1 MKNSFY
7 KSSLRSKLSKTV
19 VLGLLLLL
27 GSTLN
32 AQVAFYLRPTVN
44 MKTNQSSFGTEYQMN
59 TYNSVTNEHFTFVNR
74 PMFLDGH
81 IDLGINAGIQIKEK
95 HFIELGISSDHS
107 SIGRSLLTHSNFNDF
122 ETGENYASNSYSHNT
137 VSPFYGRISAD
148 YHNNFWNNKKGTIG
162 FRSVAGIGF
171 LFSGNSK
178 LQANGSANKNGI
190 MGNDEFGFG
199 PIGLDNEIQ
208 QIAPDVFITD
218 YVTKTET
225 YDGVTPYLKFGLG
238 IDFSTKKDFHLF
250 SFDVSYLL
258 STGVVQQQ
266 ENRITVM
273 DNNVETNYRYNQSS
287 RGSGLYFT
295 LSRKFQVYPWI
306 PLNSKPDKI

>member
-1 MKNSFY
+1 MKESIF
-7 KSSLRSKLSKTV
+7 KSTLQSYVSKTA
-19 VLGLLLLL
+19 VLAILLLI
-27 GSTLN
+27 GTTLN

-81 IDLGINAGIQIKEK
+81 IDLGINVGIQIKEK

-107 SIGRSLLTHSNFNDF
+107 SIGRSLLTHSNFNDY
-122 ETGENYASNSYSHNT
+122 ETGENYTSNSYSHTT
-137 VSPFYGRISAD
+137 VSPFYARISAD

-162 FRSVAGIGF
+162 FRSIAGIGF

-178 LQANGSANKNGI
+178 LQINGSGHGNGNLI
-190 MGNDEFGFG
+190 MGNDDYGTG
-199 PIGLDNEIQ
+199 ITGDNDIQ

-218 YVTKTET
+218 YVSKIET
-225 YDGVTPYLKFGLG
+225 YDGVTASVKLGLG

-258 STGVVQQQ
+258 STRPVQFQ
-266 ENRITVM
+266 ETKITVI
-273 DNNVETNYRYNQSS
+273 DNGFETNYRYNQSS

-295 LSRKFQVYPWI
+295 LSRRFQFYPW
-306 PLNSKPDKI
+306 KPIIKKQQL

>member
-59 TYNSVTNEHFTFVNR
+59 TYNSVTNEHFTIVNR

-107 SIGRSLLTHSNFNDF
+107 SI
-122 ETGENYASNSYSHNT
+122 
-137 VSPFYGRISAD
+137 
-148 YHNNFWNNKKGTIG
+148 
-162 FRSVAGIGF
+162 
-171 LFSGNSK
+171 
-178 LQANGSANKNGI
+178 
-190 MGNDEFGFG
+190 
-199 PIGLDNEIQ
+199 
-208 QIAPDVFITD
+208 
-218 YVTKTET
+218 
-225 YDGVTPYLKFGLG
+225 
-238 IDFSTKKDFHLF
+238 
-250 SFDVSYLL
+250 
-258 STGVVQQQ
+258 
-266 ENRITVM
+266 
-273 DNNVETNYRYNQSS
+273 
-287 RGSGLYFT
+287 
-295 LSRKFQVYPWI
+295 
-306 PLNSKPDKI
+306 